1 MDYFLIAI
9 YILIATII
17 FFTTLSIVKTWSR
30 APQSTT
36 KSTKEETIPHKKSTN
51 SMKLTRHD
59 TRFIVPHLARGL
71 RDQIHFWVVKVPLTP
86 FRSPLKVFPK
96 ISIPRFIV
104 YNNLSPVRNQG
115 DCGSCWAFALC
126 DMLADRMSIRSLGVF
141 DYSLSVQE
149 LLACFNPDGCNGGS
163 PEEAAIWLSESGKK
177 LMLNNT
183 YPYKQGSGGL
193 VTSLCPIDRGDM
205 LVGVERNSVFSIVE
219 YIEEDNPDTKILEQN
234 VLNMKQALVDS
245 GPFYCAMTVYDD
257 LFTYKGTQPYKR
269 DKNAR
274 IVGGHAIEVI
284 GFCEKGEDPRKEYK
298 DTGYWICRNS
308 WGKDWPLNSTS
319 TGFFTIV
326 MGSNMC
332 GIESRC
338 GYATPMLYGELPKK
352 TQKSIDDL
360 RTTSITQY
368 I

>member
-1 MDYFLIAI
+1 MDYFLIVI

-17 FFTTLSIVKTWSR
+17 FFTTLSIVKTWSGTQLHTNITDR
-30 APQSTT
+30 PL
-36 KSTKEETIPHKKSTN
+36 KKSTN
-51 SMKLTRHD
+51 SIKLTRHD

-71 RDQIHFWVVKVPLTP
+71 RDHIHFWIVKVPLTP

-96 ISIPRFIV
+96 LSSIPRFLL
-104 YNNLSPVRNQG
+104 YNSLTSVRNQG

-126 DMLADRMSIRSLGVF
+126 DMLADRLHFKSLGVF
-141 DYSLSVQE
+141 DSSLSVQE

-177 LMLNNT
+177 LMLNDV

-193 VTSLCPIDRGDM
+193 VTNVCPIDKGSM
-205 LVGVERNSVFSIVE
+205 LVGIEPKSVFSIVE
-219 YIEEDNPDTKILEQN
+219 YIEEDNPDTTILEQN
-234 VLNMKQALVDS
+234 VLNMKQALVES

-257 LFTYKGTQPYKR
+257 FFTYKGLQPYKR

-274 IVGGHAIEVI
+274 IIGGHAIEVV
-284 GFCEKGEDPRKEYK
+284 GFCEKGEDPREEYK

-308 WGKDWPLNSTS
+308 WGKDWPLNSTL

-338 GYATPMLYGELPKK
+338 GYATPILYGKVPSKSE
-352 TQKSIDDL
+352 KSIDDL

-368 I
+368 IE